1 MIDSKYNL
9 KGLINDLNGRR
20 KTALFVGAGI
30 NMSKDV
36 QITWNALMD
45 FLFKNALNYLSI
57 ERNIPASVKAIL
69 HHAWDKPENIN
80 AENFKYWYKTH
91 SCANNEFNHLIKAS
105 IVKKVLGNGY
115 ISSIQSFL
123 YSKCDK
129 KKIERAFR
137 EHYRKGQKQDKKD
150 APFYTLYNVARMVM
164 LLPNIEAVISY
175 NYDNFLT
182 EAINILYENA
192 DSYFHGAELDM
203 VKGNRRNIKDVAGD
217 LYDEKMGINTTPIYH
232 VHGFIPPPSMPLPE
246 EESHIVLSMDEFYET
261 SRNSYSWQT
270 ATLMHYLCNYTCI
283 FSGLSFTDINL
294 QRMVYYAS
302 KSGCRQN
309 ELYLLCASQKEDT
322 DNDYA
327 QAKQMLL
334 GLKYSFLKDYGLT
347 LIHDNDSYYDLY
359 KTIGEIIDNLNIYS
373 NGQK

>member
-9 KGLINDLNGRR
+9 KEFVNDLNGKR
-20 KTALFVGAGI
+20 KTVLFVGAGI
-30 NMSKDV
+30 NMSKGV
-36 QITWNALMD
+36 KITWNALMD

-57 ERNIPASVKAIL
+57 EKDIPASVKAIL
-69 HHAWDKPENIN
+69 HNAWEEPKDVN
-80 AENFKYWYKTH
+80 ANDLKDWYKTH
-91 SCANNEFNHLIKAS
+91 SYANTEFNHLIKAS

-115 ISSIQSFL
+115 ISSIQSYL
-123 YSKCDK
+123 YSKCN
-129 KKIERAFR
+129 KKIIEEAFL
-137 EHYRKGQKQDKKD
+137 HYRKGQEYNKKK
-150 APFYTLYNVARMVM
+150 APFYTLYNVAKMVM

-182 EAINILYENA
+182 EAINILYKNP
-192 DSYFHGAELDM
+192 DLYFDGAVLDM
-203 VKGNRRNIKDVAGD
+203 IKDSHHNVKDVAGD
-217 LYDEKMGINTTPIYH
+217 LYDEKMKTDTIPVYH

-270 ATLMHYLCNYTCI
+270 ATLMHYLCHYTCI

-294 QRMVYYAS
+294 QRMIYYAS

-309 ELYLLCASQKEDT
+309 ELYLLCASQKVDE

-347 LIHDNDSYYDLY
+347 LIHDNDSYYNLY

>member
-1 MIDSKYNL
+1 MRIRIY
-9 KGLINDLNGRR
+9 
-20 KTALFVGAGI
+20 
-30 NMSKDV
+30 
-36 QITWNALMD
+36 
-45 FLFKNALNYLSI
+45 
-57 ERNIPASVKAIL
+57 
-69 HHAWDKPENIN
+69 
-80 AENFKYWYKTH
+80 
-91 SCANNEFNHLIKAS
+91 
-105 IVKKVLGNGY
+105 
-115 ISSIQSFL
+115 
-123 YSKCDK
+123 
-129 KKIERAFR
+129 
-137 EHYRKGQKQDKKD
+137 
-150 APFYTLYNVARMVM
+150 
-164 LLPNIEAVISY
+164 
-175 NYDNFLT
+175 
-182 EAINILYENA
+182 
-192 DSYFHGAELDM
+192 GAELDM

-246 EESHIVLSMDEFYET
+246 EENHIVLSMDEFYET